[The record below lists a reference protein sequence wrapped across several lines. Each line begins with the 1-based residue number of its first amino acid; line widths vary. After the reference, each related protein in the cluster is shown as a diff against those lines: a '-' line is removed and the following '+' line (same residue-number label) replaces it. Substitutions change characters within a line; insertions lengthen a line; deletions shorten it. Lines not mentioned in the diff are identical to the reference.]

1 MSSVPPENRCTTF
14 LRFATSDT
22 ASATPEDHGPIMKRA
37 PSPSIASSA
46 RRVEVPACVAP
57 SRVMYLM
64 GWPRIFMPR
73 SSSAMRMPRS
83 LSGPT
88 SANAPVW
95 SHRPSITTSFGCAR
109 TIAGK
114 PSVAAAAPIFRISLR
129 FMGLLPREGASLL
142 QTLRR
147 RSNCSEWTPTPGQRE
162 NSSMHAAAAMLAD
175 PSRAAMVLALMDG
188 RSRSAKKLALDAGVT
203 AQTASVHL
211 RKLVG
216 AKMLVWQG
224 RGRFKY
230 FSLAGSEVAQAVEA
244 LSGIDSD
251 RALPA
256 AARDLRFARCCYDH
270 LAGQLGVALTERL
283 LRPANT
289 VIPDLGIDLAALET
303 SRRPLFRCCTDWTER
318 RPHVA
323 GALGAALLR
332 RYMDE
337 RWLVAVENSRKL
349 LLTPASESAFSRF
362 FGLPAAFLNSGPGS

>member
-1 MSSVPPENRCTTF
+1 MSSVPPLKKCSTF
-14 LRFATSDT
+14 LRFATSET

-46 RRVEVPACVAP
+46 RRVDVPACVAP
-57 SRVMYLM
+57 SRVTYLI
-64 GWPRIFMPR
+64 GLPSTFMPR

-88 SANAPVW
+88 SAKAPVW
-95 SHRPSITTSFGCAR
+95 SHSPRITISFCCAR
-109 TIAGK
+109 MIAGN
-114 PSVAAAAPIFRISLR
+114 PSAAAAAPAFRISLR
-129 FMGLLPREGASLL
+129 FMGFPPREGASLT

-147 RSNCSEWTPTPGQRE
+147 RSKCSEWTRPRRGRDNAPMQPRPL
-162 NSSMHAAAAMLAD
+162 AATAAMLAD
-175 PSRAAMVLALMDG
+175 PSRAAIVLALMDG

-203 AQTASVHL
+203 AQTASAHL

-270 LAGQLGVALTERL
+270 LAGRLGVALTERL

-289 VIPDLGIDLAALET
+289 VLA
-303 SRRPLFRCCTDWTER
+303 D
-318 RPHVA
+318 
-323 GALGAALLR
+323 
-332 RYMDE
+332 
-337 RWLVAVENSRKL
+337 
-349 LLTPASESAFSRF
+349 
-362 FGLPAAFLNSGPGS
+362 